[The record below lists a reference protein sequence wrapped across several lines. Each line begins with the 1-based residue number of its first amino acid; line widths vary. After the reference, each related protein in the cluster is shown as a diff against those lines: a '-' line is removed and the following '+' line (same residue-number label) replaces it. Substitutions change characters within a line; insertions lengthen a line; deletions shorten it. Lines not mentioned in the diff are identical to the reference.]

1 MLRSITEDDS
11 KSLTAVANDNGIRM
25 EQIVQIVANQNGT
38 VTLYYYE

>member
-11 KSLTAVANDNGIRM
+11 KSLTAVANDNGIRR